1 MSVYNFSPGPSKLH
15 QDVIDKVEASIQKYD
30 NTGKSILEISHRSNE
45 FDKLLENIKLNLTTL
60 FNLPENF
67 DVLLIQGGATFQ
79 NTLLPMNIDKNK
91 KIGVL
96 VNGTWGKKTYEDF
109 KKLNPNT
116 DLFEVSK
123 NNLEKYLEKNNFE
136 NLDYLHI
143 TSNET
148 IEGIQIKD
156 FNEVAHSNLLVDM
169 SSDLGSYPF
178 SFDKVSYIYA
188 GAQKNMGIPG
198 VTICLVNKDFLID
211 VDNSSYLNLK
221 KLTTSNSVLNTPPTF
236 SIFVLNLV
244 TEWMIKSGGLDY
256 FEKKSISQS
265 NELYKFLDEN
275 SNLFDFSSE
284 LRFRSKSN
292 VVFKFKEDKYNDTFI
307 KQANDSGIIGING
320 HRSIGGIRVS
330 LFNSVDQPMF
340 NYFMDF
346 LKKVCSWADA
356 LTDIGI
362 SIIALGVVLEVLFKG
377 AVIPLWP
384 DISVVDNIMGILG
397 GLSNEG
403 LLGLVG
409 AFVLY
414 HILKKK

>member
-45 FDKLLENIKLNLTTL
+45 FNELLENIKLNLTTL
-60 FNLPENF
+60 FNLPKNF

-123 NNLEKYLEKNNFE
+123 NNLGEYLEKNNFE

-292 VVFKFKEDKYNDTFI
+292 VVFKFKEDKYNDAFI

-346 LKKVCSWADA
+346 LKKF
-356 LTDIGI
+356 I
-362 SIIALGVVLEVLFKG
+362 
-377 AVIPLWP
+377 
-384 DISVVDNIMGILG
+384 
-397 GLSNEG
+397 NES
-403 LLGLVG
+403 L
-409 AFVLY
+409 
-414 HILKKK
+414 

>member
-45 FDKLLENIKLNLTTL
+45 FDELLENIKLNLTTL
-60 FNLPENF
+60 FNLPKNF

-123 NNLEKYLEKNNFE
+123 NSLEKYLEKNNFE
-136 NLDYLHI
+136 NLDYLHS

-148 IEGIQIKD
+148 IEGIQIRD
-156 FNEVAHSNLLVDM
+156 INEVAHSNLLVDM

-198 VTICLVNKDFLID
+198 VTICLVNKDFMID
-211 VDNSSYLNLK
+211 VDNSNYLNLK

-292 VVFKFKEDKYNDTFI
+292 VVFKFKEDKYNDAFI

-346 LKKVCSWADA
+346 LKKY
-356 LTDIGI
+356 I
-362 SIIALGVVLEVLFKG
+362 
-377 AVIPLWP
+377 
-384 DISVVDNIMGILG
+384 
-397 GLSNEG
+397 NES
-403 LLGLVG
+403 L
-409 AFVLY
+409 
-414 HILKKK
+414 

>member
-15 QDVIDKVEASIQKYD
+15 QDVIDKVEASIQKYG
-30 NTGKSILEISHRSNE
+30 NTGKSILEISHRSKE
-45 FDKLLENIKLNLTTL
+45 FDELLENIKLNLTTL

-123 NNLEKYLEKNNFE
+123 NNLGDYLEKNNFK

-275 SNLFDFSSE
+275 SHLFDISSE

-346 LKKVCSWADA
+346 LKKF
-356 LTDIGI
+356 I
-362 SIIALGVVLEVLFKG
+362 
-377 AVIPLWP
+377 
-384 DISVVDNIMGILG
+384 
-397 GLSNEG
+397 NES
-403 LLGLVG
+403 L
-409 AFVLY
+409 
-414 HILKKK
+414 

>member
-45 FDKLLENIKLNLTTL
+45 FDELLENIKLNLTTL
-60 FNLPENF
+60 FNLPKNF

-91 KIGVL
+91 NIGVL

-123 NNLEKYLEKNNFE
+123 NNLGEYLEKNNFE

-156 FNEVAHSNLLVDM
+156 LNEVAHSNLLVDM

-346 LKKVCSWADA
+346 LKKY
-356 LTDIGI
+356 I
-362 SIIALGVVLEVLFKG
+362 
-377 AVIPLWP
+377 
-384 DISVVDNIMGILG
+384 
-397 GLSNEG
+397 NES
-403 LLGLVG
+403 L
-409 AFVLY
+409 
-414 HILKKK
+414 

>member
-45 FDKLLENIKLNLTTL
+45 FDELLENIKLNLTTL
-60 FNLPENF
+60 FNLPKNF

-123 NNLEKYLEKNNFE
+123 NNLGEYLEKNNFE

-275 SNLFDFSSE
+275 FNLFDFSSE

-346 LKKVCSWADA
+346 LKKY
-356 LTDIGI
+356 I
-362 SIIALGVVLEVLFKG
+362 
-377 AVIPLWP
+377 
-384 DISVVDNIMGILG
+384 
-397 GLSNEG
+397 NES
-403 LLGLVG
+403 L
-409 AFVLY
+409 
-414 HILKKK
+414 

>member
-109 KKLNPNT
+109 KKINPNT

-123 NNLEKYLEKNNFE
+123 NNLGEYLEKNNFE

-346 LKKVCSWADA
+346 LKKF
-356 LTDIGI
+356 I
-362 SIIALGVVLEVLFKG
+362 
-377 AVIPLWP
+377 
-384 DISVVDNIMGILG
+384 
-397 GLSNEG
+397 NES
-403 LLGLVG
+403 L
-409 AFVLY
+409 
-414 HILKKK
+414 

>member
-45 FDKLLENIKLNLTTL
+45 FDELLENIKLNLKTL

-123 NNLEKYLEKNNFE
+123 NNLGEYLEQNNFE

-148 IEGIQIKD
+148 IEGIQIND

-211 VDNSSYLNLK
+211 VDNSNYLNLK

-265 NELYKFLDEN
+265 NELYKFIDEN
-275 SNLFDFSSE
+275 SDLFDFSSE

-346 LKKVCSWADA
+346 LKKF
-356 LTDIGI
+356 I
-362 SIIALGVVLEVLFKG
+362 
-377 AVIPLWP
+377 
-384 DISVVDNIMGILG
+384 
-397 GLSNEG
+397 NES
-403 LLGLVG
+403 L
-409 AFVLY
+409 
-414 HILKKK
+414 

>member
-123 NNLEKYLEKNNFE
+123 NNLGEYLEKNNFE

-275 SNLFDFSSE
+275 SSLFDFSSE

-346 LKKVCSWADA
+346 LKKY
-356 LTDIGI
+356 I
-362 SIIALGVVLEVLFKG
+362 
-377 AVIPLWP
+377 
-384 DISVVDNIMGILG
+384 
-397 GLSNEG
+397 NES
-403 LLGLVG
+403 
-409 AFVLY
+409 F
-414 HILKKK
+414 

>member
-45 FDKLLENIKLNLTTL
+45 FDELLENIKLNLKTL

-67 DVLLIQGGATFQ
+67 DILLIQGGATFQ

-123 NNLEKYLEKNNFE
+123 NNLGEYLEKNNFE

-211 VDNSSYLNLK
+211 VDNSNYLNLK

-346 LKKVCSWADA
+346 LKKY
-356 LTDIGI
+356 I
-362 SIIALGVVLEVLFKG
+362 
-377 AVIPLWP
+377 
-384 DISVVDNIMGILG
+384 
-397 GLSNEG
+397 NES
-403 LLGLVG
+403 L
-409 AFVLY
+409 
-414 HILKKK
+414 

>member
-15 QDVIDKVEASIQKYD
+15 QDVIDKVEASIQKYG
-30 NTGKSILEISHRSNE
+30 NTGKSILEISHRSKE
-45 FDKLLENIKLNLTTL
+45 FDELLENIKLNLTTL

-123 NNLEKYLEKNNFE
+123 NNLGEYLEKNNFK

-156 FNEVAHSNLLVDM
+156 FNEVAHLNLLVDM

-211 VDNSSYLNLK
+211 VDNSNYLNLK

-346 LKKVCSWADA
+346 LKKF
-356 LTDIGI
+356 I
-362 SIIALGVVLEVLFKG
+362 
-377 AVIPLWP
+377 
-384 DISVVDNIMGILG
+384 
-397 GLSNEG
+397 NES
-403 LLGLVG
+403 L
-409 AFVLY
+409 
-414 HILKKK
+414 

>member
-15 QDVIDKVEASIQKYD
+15 QDVIDKVEESIQKYD
-30 NTGKSILEISHRSNE
+30 NTGKSILEISHRSDE
-45 FDKLLENIKLNLTTL
+45 FDELLENIKLNLTTL

-96 VNGTWGKKTYEDF
+96 DNGTWGKKTYEDF

-123 NNLEKYLEKNNFE
+123 NNLGEYLEKNNFK

-211 VDNSSYLNLK
+211 VDNSNYLNLK

-346 LKKVCSWADA
+346 LKKF
-356 LTDIGI
+356 I
-362 SIIALGVVLEVLFKG
+362 
-377 AVIPLWP
+377 
-384 DISVVDNIMGILG
+384 
-397 GLSNEG
+397 NES
-403 LLGLVG
+403 L
-409 AFVLY
+409 
-414 HILKKK
+414 

>member
-1 MSVYNFSPGPSKLH
+1 MSVYNFSLGPSKLH

-45 FDKLLENIKLNLTTL
+45 FDELLENIKLNLTTL
-60 FNLPENF
+60 FKLPENF

-123 NNLEKYLEKNNFE
+123 NNLGEYLEKNNFK

-211 VDNSSYLNLK
+211 VDNSNYLNLK

-275 SNLFDFSSE
+275 SYLFDFSSE

-320 HRSIGGIRVS
+320 HRSIGGIIVS

-346 LKKVCSWADA
+346 LKKF
-356 LTDIGI
+356 I
-362 SIIALGVVLEVLFKG
+362 
-377 AVIPLWP
+377 
-384 DISVVDNIMGILG
+384 
-397 GLSNEG
+397 NES
-403 LLGLVG
+403 L
-409 AFVLY
+409 
-414 HILKKK
+414 

>member
-45 FDKLLENIKLNLTTL
+45 FDELLENIKLNLTTL
-60 FNLPENF
+60 FNLPKNF

-123 NNLEKYLEKNNFE
+123 NNLGEYLEKNNFE

-346 LKKVCSWADA
+346 LKKF
-356 LTDIGI
+356 L
-362 SIIALGVVLEVLFKG
+362 
-377 AVIPLWP
+377 
-384 DISVVDNIMGILG
+384 
-397 GLSNEG
+397 NES
-403 LLGLVG
+403 L
-409 AFVLY
+409 
-414 HILKKK
+414 

>member
-15 QDVIDKVEASIQKYD
+15 QDVIDKVEASIQKYN

-45 FDKLLENIKLNLTTL
+45 FDELLENIKLNLTTL

-116 DLFEVSK
+116 ELFEVSK
-123 NNLEKYLEKNNFE
+123 NNLGEYLEKNNFE

-156 FNEVAHSNLLVDM
+156 FNEVEHSNLLVDM

-284 LRFRSKSN
+284 MRFRSKSN

-346 LKKVCSWADA
+346 LKKF
-356 LTDIGI
+356 I
-362 SIIALGVVLEVLFKG
+362 
-377 AVIPLWP
+377 
-384 DISVVDNIMGILG
+384 
-397 GLSNEG
+397 NES
-403 LLGLVG
+403 L
-409 AFVLY
+409 
-414 HILKKK
+414 

>member
-15 QDVIDKVEASIQKYD
+15 QDVIDKVEASIQKYG

-45 FDKLLENIKLNLTTL
+45 FDELLENIKLNLKTL

-346 LKKVCSWADA
+346 LKKF
-356 LTDIGI
+356 I
-362 SIIALGVVLEVLFKG
+362 
-377 AVIPLWP
+377 
-384 DISVVDNIMGILG
+384 
-397 GLSNEG
+397 NES
-403 LLGLVG
+403 L
-409 AFVLY
+409 
-414 HILKKK
+414 

>member
-45 FDKLLENIKLNLTTL
+45 FDELLENIKLNLTTL

-123 NNLEKYLEKNNFE
+123 NNLGEYLEKNNFE

-292 VVFKFKEDKYNDTFI
+292 VVFKFKEDKYNDSFI
-307 KQANDSGIIGING
+307 NQASDSGIIGING

-346 LKKVCSWADA
+346 LKKF
-356 LTDIGI
+356 L
-362 SIIALGVVLEVLFKG
+362 
-377 AVIPLWP
+377 
-384 DISVVDNIMGILG
+384 
-397 GLSNEG
+397 NES
-403 LLGLVG
+403 L
-409 AFVLY
+409 
-414 HILKKK
+414 

>member
-45 FDKLLENIKLNLTTL
+45 FDELLENIKLNLTTL
-60 FNLPENF
+60 FNLPKNF

-123 NNLEKYLEKNNFE
+123 NNLGEYLEKNNFE

-346 LKKVCSWADA
+346 FKKF
-356 LTDIGI
+356 I
-362 SIIALGVVLEVLFKG
+362 
-377 AVIPLWP
+377 
-384 DISVVDNIMGILG
+384 
-397 GLSNEG
+397 NES
-403 LLGLVG
+403 L
-409 AFVLY
+409 
-414 HILKKK
+414 

>member
-15 QDVIDKVEASIQKYD
+15 QDVIDKVETSIQKYD
-30 NTGKSILEISHRSNE
+30 HTGKSILEISHRSNE
-45 FDKLLENIKLNLTTL
+45 FDVLLENIKLNLTTL
-60 FNLPENF
+60 FNLPKNF

-109 KKLNPNT
+109 KKINPNT

-123 NNLEKYLEKNNFE
+123 NNLGEYLEKNNFE

-178 SFDKVSYIYA
+178 SFDNVSYIYA

-346 LKKVCSWADA
+346 LKKF
-356 LTDIGI
+356 I
-362 SIIALGVVLEVLFKG
+362 
-377 AVIPLWP
+377 
-384 DISVVDNIMGILG
+384 
-397 GLSNEG
+397 NES
-403 LLGLVG
+403 L
-409 AFVLY
+409 
-414 HILKKK
+414 

>member
-15 QDVIDKVEASIQKYD
+15 QDVIDKVEASIQKYG
-30 NTGKSILEISHRSNE
+30 NTGKSILEISHRSKE
-45 FDKLLENIKLNLTTL
+45 FDELLENIKLNLTTL

-123 NNLEKYLEKNNFE
+123 NNLGEYLEKNNFE

-156 FNEVAHSNLLVDM
+156 FNELAHSNLLVDM

-211 VDNSSYLNLK
+211 VDNSNYLNLK

-292 VVFKFKEDKYNDTFI
+292 VVFKFKEDKYNDRFI
-307 KQANDSGIIGING
+307 NQANVSGIIGING

-346 LKKVCSWADA
+346 LKKF
-356 LTDIGI
+356 I
-362 SIIALGVVLEVLFKG
+362 
-377 AVIPLWP
+377 
-384 DISVVDNIMGILG
+384 
-397 GLSNEG
+397 NES
-403 LLGLVG
+403 L
-409 AFVLY
+409 
-414 HILKKK
+414 

>member
-45 FDKLLENIKLNLTTL
+45 FDELLENIKSNLTTL
-60 FNLPENF
+60 FNLPKNF

-123 NNLEKYLEKNNFE
+123 NNLGEYLEKNNFE

-292 VVFKFKEDKYNDTFI
+292 VVFKFKEDKYNDAFI

-346 LKKVCSWADA
+346 LKKY
-356 LTDIGI
+356 I
-362 SIIALGVVLEVLFKG
+362 
-377 AVIPLWP
+377 
-384 DISVVDNIMGILG
+384 
-397 GLSNEG
+397 NES
-403 LLGLVG
+403 L
-409 AFVLY
+409 
-414 HILKKK
+414 

>member
-123 NNLEKYLEKNNFE
+123 NNLGEYLEKNNFE

-292 VVFKFKEDKYNDTFI
+292 VVFKFKEDEYNDTFI

-346 LKKVCSWADA
+346 LKKF
-356 LTDIGI
+356 I
-362 SIIALGVVLEVLFKG
+362 
-377 AVIPLWP
+377 
-384 DISVVDNIMGILG
+384 
-397 GLSNEG
+397 NES
-403 LLGLVG
+403 L
-409 AFVLY
+409 
-414 HILKKK
+414 

>member
-45 FDKLLENIKLNLTTL
+45 FDELLENIKLNLKTL

-67 DVLLIQGGATFQ
+67 DILLIQGGATFQ

-346 LKKVCSWADA
+346 LKKY
-356 LTDIGI
+356 I
-362 SIIALGVVLEVLFKG
+362 
-377 AVIPLWP
+377 
-384 DISVVDNIMGILG
+384 
-397 GLSNEG
+397 NES
-403 LLGLVG
+403 L
-409 AFVLY
+409 
-414 HILKKK
+414 

>member
-15 QDVIDKVEASIQKYD
+15 QDVIDKVEASIQKYN

-45 FDKLLENIKLNLTTL
+45 FDELLENIKLNLTTL

-116 DLFEVSK
+116 ELFEVSK
-123 NNLEKYLEKNNFE
+123 NNLGEYLEKNNFE

-284 LRFRSKSN
+284 MRFRSKSN

-330 LFNSVDQPMF
+330 LFNSVDQPML

-346 LKKVCSWADA
+346 LKKF
-356 LTDIGI
+356 I
-362 SIIALGVVLEVLFKG
+362 
-377 AVIPLWP
+377 
-384 DISVVDNIMGILG
+384 
-397 GLSNEG
+397 NES
-403 LLGLVG
+403 L
-409 AFVLY
+409 
-414 HILKKK
+414 

>member
-45 FDKLLENIKLNLTTL
+45 FDELLENIKLNLTTL

-123 NNLEKYLEKNNFE
+123 NNLGEYLEKNNFE

-156 FNEVAHSNLLVDM
+156 FNEVAQSNLLVDM

-265 NELYKFLDEN
+265 SELYKFLDEN

-346 LKKVCSWADA
+346 LKKF
-356 LTDIGI
+356 I
-362 SIIALGVVLEVLFKG
+362 
-377 AVIPLWP
+377 
-384 DISVVDNIMGILG
+384 
-397 GLSNEG
+397 NES
-403 LLGLVG
+403 L
-409 AFVLY
+409 
-414 HILKKK
+414 

>member
-45 FDKLLENIKLNLTTL
+45 FNELLENIKLNLTTL
-60 FNLPENF
+60 FNLPKNF

-211 VDNSSYLNLK
+211 VDNSNYLNLK

-346 LKKVCSWADA
+346 LKKY
-356 LTDIGI
+356 I
-362 SIIALGVVLEVLFKG
+362 
-377 AVIPLWP
+377 
-384 DISVVDNIMGILG
+384 
-397 GLSNEG
+397 NES
-403 LLGLVG
+403 L
-409 AFVLY
+409 
-414 HILKKK
+414 

>member
-45 FDKLLENIKLNLTTL
+45 FNELLENIKLNLTTL
-60 FNLPENF
+60 FNLPKNF

-91 KIGVL
+91 NIGVL

-123 NNLEKYLEKNNFE
+123 NNLGEYLEKNNFE

-346 LKKVCSWADA
+346 LKKY
-356 LTDIGI
+356 I
-362 SIIALGVVLEVLFKG
+362 
-377 AVIPLWP
+377 
-384 DISVVDNIMGILG
+384 
-397 GLSNEG
+397 NES
-403 LLGLVG
+403 L
-409 AFVLY
+409 
-414 HILKKK
+414 

>member
-45 FDKLLENIKLNLTTL
+45 FDELLENIKLNLTTL
-60 FNLPENF
+60 FNLPKNF

-79 NTLLPMNIDKNK
+79 NTLLPMNVDKNK

-123 NNLEKYLEKNNFE
+123 NNLGEYLEKNNFE

-346 LKKVCSWADA
+346 LKKF
-356 LTDIGI
+356 I
-362 SIIALGVVLEVLFKG
+362 
-377 AVIPLWP
+377 
-384 DISVVDNIMGILG
+384 
-397 GLSNEG
+397 NES
-403 LLGLVG
+403 L
-409 AFVLY
+409 
-414 HILKKK
+414 

>member
-45 FDKLLENIKLNLTTL
+45 FDELLENIKLNLKTL

-67 DVLLIQGGATFQ
+67 DILLIQGGATFQ

-123 NNLEKYLEKNNFE
+123 NNLGEYLEKNNFE

-148 IEGIQIKD
+148 IEGIQIRD
-156 FNEVAHSNLLVDM
+156 INEVAHSNLLVDM

-198 VTICLVNKDFLID
+198 VTICLVNKDFMID
-211 VDNSSYLNLK
+211 VDNSNYLNLK

-265 NELYKFLDEN
+265 SELYKFLDEN

-292 VVFKFKEDKYNDTFI
+292 VVFKFKEDKYNDRFI
-307 KQANDSGIIGING
+307 NQANVSGIIGING

-346 LKKVCSWADA
+346 LKKY
-356 LTDIGI
+356 I
-362 SIIALGVVLEVLFKG
+362 
-377 AVIPLWP
+377 
-384 DISVVDNIMGILG
+384 
-397 GLSNEG
+397 NES
-403 LLGLVG
+403 L
-409 AFVLY
+409 
-414 HILKKK
+414 

>member
-123 NNLEKYLEKNNFE
+123 NNLGEYLEKNNFE

-307 KQANDSGIIGING
+307 KQANDSGIVGING

-346 LKKVCSWADA
+346 LKKF
-356 LTDIGI
+356 I
-362 SIIALGVVLEVLFKG
+362 
-377 AVIPLWP
+377 
-384 DISVVDNIMGILG
+384 
-397 GLSNEG
+397 NES
-403 LLGLVG
+403 L
-409 AFVLY
+409 
-414 HILKKK
+414 

>member
-15 QDVIDKVEASIQKYD
+15 QDVIDKVEASIQKYG

-45 FDKLLENIKLNLTTL
+45 FDELLENIKLNLTTL

-116 DLFEVSK
+116 ELFEVSK
-123 NNLEKYLEKNNFE
+123 NNLGEYLEKNNFK

-284 LRFRSKSN
+284 IRFRSKSN

-330 LFNSVDQPMF
+330 LFNSVDQPML

-346 LKKVCSWADA
+346 LKKF
-356 LTDIGI
+356 I
-362 SIIALGVVLEVLFKG
+362 
-377 AVIPLWP
+377 
-384 DISVVDNIMGILG
+384 
-397 GLSNEG
+397 NES
-403 LLGLVG
+403 L
-409 AFVLY
+409 
-414 HILKKK
+414 

>member
-45 FDKLLENIKLNLTTL
+45 FDELLENIKLNLTKL
-60 FNLPENF
+60 FNLPKNF

-116 DLFEVSK
+116 ELFEVSK
-123 NNLEKYLEKNNFE
+123 NNLGEYLEKNNFK

-198 VTICLVNKDFLID
+198 VTICLINKDFLID

-346 LKKVCSWADA
+346 LKKF
-356 LTDIGI
+356 I
-362 SIIALGVVLEVLFKG
+362 
-377 AVIPLWP
+377 
-384 DISVVDNIMGILG
+384 
-397 GLSNEG
+397 NES
-403 LLGLVG
+403 L
-409 AFVLY
+409 
-414 HILKKK
+414 

>member
-30 NTGKSILEISHRSNE
+30 NTGKSILEISHRSKE
-45 FDKLLENIKLNLTTL
+45 FDELLENIKLNLTTL

-123 NNLEKYLEKNNFE
+123 NNLGEYLEKNNFE

-346 LKKVCSWADA
+346 LKKF
-356 LTDIGI
+356 I
-362 SIIALGVVLEVLFKG
+362 
-377 AVIPLWP
+377 
-384 DISVVDNIMGILG
+384 
-397 GLSNEG
+397 NES
-403 LLGLVG
+403 L
-409 AFVLY
+409 
-414 HILKKK
+414 

>member
-45 FDKLLENIKLNLTTL
+45 FDELLENIKLNLTKL
-60 FNLPENF
+60 FNLPKNF

-123 NNLEKYLEKNNFE
+123 NNLGEYLEKNNFE

-346 LKKVCSWADA
+346 LKKFIDES
-356 LTDIGI
+356 L
-362 SIIALGVVLEVLFKG
+362 
-377 AVIPLWP
+377 
-384 DISVVDNIMGILG
+384 
-397 GLSNEG
+397 
-403 LLGLVG
+403 
-409 AFVLY
+409 
-414 HILKKK
+414 

>member
-15 QDVIDKVEASIQKYD
+15 QDVIDKVEASIQKYN

-45 FDKLLENIKLNLTTL
+45 FDELLENIKLNLTTL

-116 DLFEVSK
+116 ELFEVSK
-123 NNLEKYLEKNNFE
+123 NNLGEYLEKNNFE

-156 FNEVAHSNLLVDM
+156 FNEVEHSNLLVDM

-198 VTICLVNKDFLID
+198 VTICLINKDFLID
-211 VDNSSYLNLK
+211 VDNSNYLNLK

-330 LFNSVDQPMF
+330 LFNSVDQPML

-346 LKKVCSWADA
+346 LKKF
-356 LTDIGI
+356 I
-362 SIIALGVVLEVLFKG
+362 
-377 AVIPLWP
+377 
-384 DISVVDNIMGILG
+384 
-397 GLSNEG
+397 NES
-403 LLGLVG
+403 L
-409 AFVLY
+409 
-414 HILKKK
+414 

>member
-346 LKKVCSWADA
+346 LKKF
-356 LTDIGI
+356 I
-362 SIIALGVVLEVLFKG
+362 
-377 AVIPLWP
+377 
-384 DISVVDNIMGILG
+384 
-397 GLSNEG
+397 NES
-403 LLGLVG
+403 L
-409 AFVLY
+409 
-414 HILKKK
+414 

>member
-45 FDKLLENIKLNLTTL
+45 FDELLENIKLNLKTL

-67 DVLLIQGGATFQ
+67 DILLIQGGATFQ

-123 NNLEKYLEKNNFE
+123 NNLGEYLEKNNFE

-346 LKKVCSWADA
+346 LKKF
-356 LTDIGI
+356 I
-362 SIIALGVVLEVLFKG
+362 
-377 AVIPLWP
+377 
-384 DISVVDNIMGILG
+384 
-397 GLSNEG
+397 NES
-403 LLGLVG
+403 L
-409 AFVLY
+409 
-414 HILKKK
+414 

>member
-45 FDKLLENIKLNLTTL
+45 FDELLENIKLNLTTL
-60 FNLPENF
+60 FNLPKNF

-123 NNLEKYLEKNNFE
+123 NNLGEYLEKNNFE

-307 KQANDSGIIGING
+307 KQANDLGIIGING

-346 LKKVCSWADA
+346 LKKF
-356 LTDIGI
+356 I
-362 SIIALGVVLEVLFKG
+362 SESL
-377 AVIPLWP
+377 
-384 DISVVDNIMGILG
+384 
-397 GLSNEG
+397 
-403 LLGLVG
+403 
-409 AFVLY
+409 
-414 HILKKK
+414 

>member
-45 FDKLLENIKLNLTTL
+45 FDELLENIKLNLTTL
-60 FNLPENF
+60 FNLPKNF

-123 NNLEKYLEKNNFE
+123 NNLGEYLEKNNFE

-307 KQANDSGIIGING
+307 KRANDSGIIGING

-346 LKKVCSWADA
+346 LKKY
-356 LTDIGI
+356 I
-362 SIIALGVVLEVLFKG
+362 
-377 AVIPLWP
+377 
-384 DISVVDNIMGILG
+384 
-397 GLSNEG
+397 NES
-403 LLGLVG
+403 L
-409 AFVLY
+409 
-414 HILKKK
+414 

>member
-15 QDVIDKVEASIQKYD
+15 QDVIDKVEASIQKYG
-30 NTGKSILEISHRSNE
+30 NTGKSILEISHRSKE
-45 FDKLLENIKLNLTTL
+45 FDELLENIKLNLTTL

-116 DLFEVSK
+116 DLFEVSII
-123 NNLEKYLEKNNFE
+123 NLGEYLEKNNFK

-211 VDNSSYLNLK
+211 VDNSNYLNLK

-284 LRFRSKSN
+284 LKFRSKSN

-346 LKKVCSWADA
+346 LKKF
-356 LTDIGI
+356 I
-362 SIIALGVVLEVLFKG
+362 
-377 AVIPLWP
+377 
-384 DISVVDNIMGILG
+384 
-397 GLSNEG
+397 NES
-403 LLGLVG
+403 L
-409 AFVLY
+409 
-414 HILKKK
+414 